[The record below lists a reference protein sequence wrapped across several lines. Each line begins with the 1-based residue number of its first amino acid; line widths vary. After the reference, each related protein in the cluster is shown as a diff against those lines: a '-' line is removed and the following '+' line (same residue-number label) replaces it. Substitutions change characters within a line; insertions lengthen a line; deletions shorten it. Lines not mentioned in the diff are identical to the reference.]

1 LLLSSVGNQFTSVA
15 IAWQIYEITNSPLQL
30 GLIGLARAL
39 PQIAILLFGGLL
51 ADAINR
57 RKLMMYTQTTL
68 FCVSASLALIAFK
81 GRTTTAALYAGTMCL
96 ALFNSLESPSRQA
109 LVANLVPREDLPR
122 AVALSNTQ
130 RYIAF
135 IAGPSVAGLVLG
147 FFGPAACY
155 MVDAVSWLI
164 MLCSLMFIRTELPE
178 RGGWKTVTFESL
190 GAGFRFVWGHAVIFP
205 LLMMDFGA
213 NVFGTVR
220 ALLPMFARDIL
231 AVGPK
236 GMGILYAASAVGS
249 LLGAAGFSSVGH
261 VTRAGRG
268 ILLGVTIYG
277 VCIVL
282 FAKSHFFVLSVL
294 LLIGVGFGDIISAI
308 LRGTINQ
315 LSTPDEL
322 RGRMA
327 SINTLFT
334 NSGPQ
339 LGQFQAGLLA
349 SFVGAELSVATGGVI
364 ILAIV
369 AILVV
374 GFPHVRDF
382 KIRDDEPAKSVA

>member
-1 LLLSSVGNQFTSVA
+1 
-15 IAWQIYEITNSPLQL
+15 
-30 GLIGLARAL
+30 
-39 PQIAILLFGGLL
+39 
-51 ADAINR
+51 
-57 RKLMMYTQTTL
+57 
-68 FCVSASLALIAFK
+68 
-81 GRTTTAALYAGTMCL
+81 
-96 ALFNSLESPSRQA
+96 
-109 LVANLVPREDLPR
+109 
-122 AVALSNTQ
+122 
-130 RYIAF
+130 
-135 IAGPSVAGLVLG
+135 
-147 FFGPAACY
+147 
-155 MVDAVSWLI
+155 
-164 MLCSLMFIRTELPE
+164 
-178 RGGWKTVTFESL
+178 
-190 GAGFRFVWGHAVIFP
+190 
-205 LLMMDFGA
+205 
-213 NVFGTVR
+213 
-220 ALLPMFARDIL
+220 
-231 AVGPK
+231 
-236 GMGILYAASAVGS
+236 
-249 LLGAAGFSSVGH
+249 
-261 VTRAGRG
+261 
-268 ILLGVTIYG
+268 
-277 VCIVL
+277 L

-308 LRGTINQ
+308 LRGSINQ